1 MTNQEKIDYLN
12 NALTKSDNALRASII
27 LYNSKLYEDSV
38 SRAYYAIFNSARCF
52 GILDDFD
59 TSKHSG
65 IKSHFDLNYIK
76 TGVFDKSFSKILHTA
91 FAARQVSDYDLKGN
105 FFTKEDAEKAV
116 KAAKTFIPEIQKVIR
131 EKIKQLNLD
140 NPDGQSSQNF
150 KR

>member
-91 FAARQVSDYDLKGN
+91 FSARQVSDYDLKGN
-105 FFTKEDAEKAV
+105 FSTKEDAEKAI
-116 KAAKTFIPEIQKVIR
+116 KAAKTFIPEVQRVIR
-131 EKIKQLNLD
+131 DRITQLQIEV
-140 NPDGQSSQNF
+140 PDGNDSQKF

>member
-12 NALTKSDNALRASII
+12 NALTKSDNALRASIV

-38 SRAYYAIFNSARCF
+38 TKAYYAIFHTARCF
-52 GILDDFD
+52 GILDGFE

-65 IKSHFDLNYIK
+65 VKSHFDLNYVK

-91 FAARQVSDYDLKGN
+91 FETRQVAEYDLKGDFSN
-105 FFTKEDAEKAV
+105 KEDAEKAI
-116 KAAKTFIPEIQKVIR
+116 KAAKTFIPEVQKVIR
-131 EKIKQLNLD
+131 ERMKYLKPD
-140 NPDGQSSQNF
+140 DPDGQGSQGF